1 MGNVSEY
8 LQRKFC
14 NKLKKTTIKNK
25 DINDSSIKFEDN
37 ILKIDFFCPICGNRY
52 PEIPEI
58 LKFDSVNSTIVFRC
72 LKRDKTFERKLENYK
87 EEINAQINNKCGRD
101 EKCLANGDERGKD
114 CEKYCL
120 NCQCFLCD
128 TCSNE
133 IDRGNIAKTVSKKD
147 SNLCCSSC
155 FCPCSSTENKN
166 DTKIHYHVKDE
177 EMNVICPSHGLVTS
191 IPCDDCQKNCCPKCF
206 DKKHKW
212 HKKGNLSYSDI
223 NKARDKII
231 KKDEKLLKMKEFYD
245 MVRSAAESD
254 ENIYKKN
261 LKNVAD
267 CINEE
272 NNRNKYE
279 TDLAIYKIKQIKQN
293 EQNEQN

>member
-1 MGNVSEY
+1 MC
-8 LQRKFC
+8 C
-14 NKLKKTTIKNK
+14 N
-25 DINDSSIKFEDN
+25 
-37 ILKIDFFCPICGNRY
+37 
-52 PEIPEI
+52 
-58 LKFDSVNSTIVFRC
+58 
-72 LKRDKTFERKLENYK
+72 
-87 EEINAQINNKCGRD
+87 
-101 EKCLANGDERGKD
+101 
-114 CEKYCL
+114 
-120 NCQCFLCD
+120 
-128 TCSNE
+128 
-133 IDRGNIAKTVSKKD
+133 
-147 SNLCCSSC
+147 SC
-155 FCPCSSTENKN
+155 FCPCSSTKNKN
-166 DTKIHYHVKDE
+166 DPKIHFHVKDE

-223 NKARDKII
+223 NEARDKII

-279 TDLAIYKIKQIKQN
+279 TDLAIYKIKQIKQI